1 MATITRGELAKRCAV
16 NFETVRYYERQG
28 LIATPDRNASN
39 YRVYDEETVRR
50 ILFIKRAKDVGFTL
64 REIQDL
70 LALRVRRGARCG
82 DVVARADAKIADID
96 ARIRSLTDMRRSLVA
111 LTEQCE
117 GGDASIS
124 ECPILDARSASP

>member
-1 MATITRGELAKRCAV
+1 MATITRGELAKRCDI

-28 LIATPDRNASN
+28 LIAIPARNASN

-50 ILFIKRAKDVGFTL
+50 IRFIKRAQEVGFTL
-64 REIQDL
+64 KEIQDL
-70 LALRVRRGARCG
+70 LALRVRRGARCS

-96 ARIRSLTDMRRSLVA
+96 ARIRSLGAMRRSLVA
-111 LTEQCE
+111 LAKQCE

-124 ECPILDARSASP
+124 KCPILDAFEAPA